1 MDKGNLLAYMGGIV
15 RIATTLLGG
24 YLAQK
29 GLATEAETEG
39 LVGAGVVVATGIW
52 SIWAKRKALAKVP
65 PKAVG
70 AVSVLLCALMLGAS
84 GCLTRTRC
92 QALTFDGCTFNVN
105 EPVGVDDPKYPRSL
119 QIGVNDQ
126 QIEGGTDVQAHPESV
141 HGRGYRDPPRRY
153 RVKAGRGAGRVP
165 LAAALA
171 YHRATRERDTD
182 GRGTATGGPRLAGD
196 DGAVLPCQREDVAG
210 DHRRA
215 SGDRPARGRREA
227 GGRSGGAGG
236 AEHGGVE
243 EGRGAG
249 EEDDGESEGITGPAS
264 WRQPAEGS

>member
-65 PKAVG
+65 PKAAR
-70 AVSVLLCALMLGAS
+70 AVSILLCALLLGAS

-92 QALTFDGCTFNVN
+92 QALTFNDCSFRVN
-105 EPVGVDDPKYPRSL
+105 EPVGVDDPRYPRSL

-126 QIEGGTDVQAHPESV
+126 QIEGGTDTIASGNKTDTSLSV
-141 HGRGYRDPPRRY
+141 PMGDSALSAIGQFFGGL
-153 RVKAGRGAGRVP
+153 VKGGTSTAKAS
-165 LAAALA
+165 AAAPA
-171 YHRATRERDTD
+171 AAD
-182 GRGTATGGPRLAGD
+182 TGGAACA
-196 DGAVLPCQREDVAG
+196 DGSCSVK
-210 DHRRA
+210 
-215 SGDRPARGRREA
+215 
-227 GGRSGGAGG
+227 
-236 AEHGGVE
+236 
-243 EGRGAG
+243 
-249 EEDDGESEGITGPAS
+249 
-264 WRQPAEGS
+264 

>member
-39 LVGAGVVVATGIW
+39 LVGAGVVVATGLW

-65 PKAVG
+65 PKVTG
-70 AVSVLLCALMLGAS
+70 AVSILLCALMLGAS
-84 GCLTRTRC
+84 GCVTRTRC

-126 QIEGGTDVQAHPESV
+126 QIEGGTDTIAS
-141 HGRGYRDPPRRY
+141 GNKTDPSLQVPMGDSALGALGQLLGGAIKGGTPTATA
-153 RVKAGRGAGRVP
+153 KAS
-165 LAAALA
+165 AAA
-171 YHRATRERDTD
+171 
-182 GRGTATGGPRLAGD
+182 P
-196 DGAVLPCQREDVAG
+196 VAA
-210 DHRRA
+210 D
-215 SGDRPARGRREA
+215 
-227 GGRSGGAGG
+227 SGGAACADGSY
-236 AEHGGVE
+236 
-243 EGRGAG
+243 G
-249 EEDDGESEGITGPAS
+249 EK
-264 WRQPAEGS
+264 

>member
-1 MDKGNLLAYMGGIV
+1 MGDKDFVLAADGWVQLTPCGE
-15 RIATTLLGG
+15 

-70 AVSVLLCALMLGAS
+70 CILLCALMLGAS

-92 QALTFDGCTFNVN
+92 QALAFNDCSFRVN

-126 QIEGGTDVQAHPESV
+126 QIEGGTDTIASGNKTDPSLSV
-141 HGRGYRDPPRRY
+141 PMGDSTLSAISQFFGGLA
-153 RVKAGRGAGRVP
+153 KGGTSTAKGS
-165 LAAALA
+165 AAAPVA
-171 YHRATRERDTD
+171 ADA
-182 GRGTATGGPRLAGD
+182 GGTACA
-196 DGAVLPCQREDVAG
+196 DGSCSAK
-210 DHRRA
+210 
-215 SGDRPARGRREA
+215 
-227 GGRSGGAGG
+227 
-236 AEHGGVE
+236 
-243 EGRGAG
+243 
-249 EEDDGESEGITGPAS
+249 
-264 WRQPAEGS
+264 